1 MRTITLS
8 LVSFAILSLVVY
20 QATAQEIGWEA
31 ENFNAKNGEILEV
44 LNPPF
49 DTTDSD
55 GNAYTISEA
64 SGGAFVGSANGGPG
78 NDQGSWLKY
87 EFNVPLGGD
96 WYFWFRVIAPTGADN
111 SFYWF
116 FDGADA
122 DAVSADNENT
132 NIQDFNESGNFP
144 FGEGNEGDRTQWAW
158 FRLSSRTGP
167 FEPFPGISY
176 EDPTPLPLTAGSHT
190 LHLIHREDGAHMD
203 WIYATM
209 DAGYDANQ
217 TPPDITLLGTA
228 VELQGKITTTWGNLK
243 RAR

>member
-1 MRTITLS
+1 
-8 LVSFAILSLVVY
+8 V
-20 QATAQEIGWEA
+20 GWEV
-31 ENFNAKNGEILEV
+31 ENFNAKNGGVLEV

-176 EDPTPLPLTAGSHT
+176 EDPTPLPLTAGGHS
-190 LHLIHREDGAHMD
+190 LHLIHREDGAYMD
-203 WIYATM
+203 RIYATM
-209 DAGYDANQ
+209 DAGFDANEN
-217 TPPDITLLGTA
+217 PPPTVA
-228 VELQGKITTTWGNLK
+228 VEQQGKSTITWGNLK
-243 RAR
+243 QTR